1 MSNDQNFLARWSRR
15 KRGVAS
21 DQGKQSK
28 QIDFSDDVTPEAAS
42 ASVASGENRLP
53 FDPASLPAIQSI
65 GVESDIR
72 AFLEARVPDDMA
84 RAALRRVWSLDPAI
98 RDFVGLSENS
108 WDFNAPG
115 AIAGF
120 GPIDGKDVGR
130 LLSRLLEEP
139 DTNIVSVH
147 PPVISASTD
156 DLPESADVSSPA
168 GRHATTNAEAL
179 ASVSPKAQASDFEEI
194 DVSNEPARPGR
205 DVAPKAELSPSE
217 GLSQISRRGHGG
229 ALPQLRKKRTDTLDS
244 E

>member
-15 KRGVAS
+15 KRGVAT

-28 QIDFSDDVTPEAAS
+28 QIDISDDVTSEAAS

-53 FDPASLPAIQSI
+53 FDPASVPAIQSI

-72 AFLEARVPDDMA
+72 PFLEAKVPDDMA
-84 RAALRRVWSLDPAI
+84 RAALRRVWTLEPTI

-108 WDFNAPG
+108 EDFNAPG
-115 AIAGF
+115 AMAGF
-120 GPIDGKDVGR
+120 GPIDGKDARR
-130 LLSRLLEEP
+130 LLSRLLKEP
-139 DTNIVSVH
+139 DTDIVSVH
-147 PPVISASTD
+147 PPVTSASTD

-168 GRHATTNAEAL
+168 GRHATNAEAL
-179 ASVSPKAQASDFEEI
+179 ASVSPKARVSDFEKI
-194 DVSNEPARPGR
+194 DVSNESARPGR
-205 DVAPKAELSPSE
+205 DVAPQAELPPSE